1 MICLSRLPQSDFL
14 NAVLSDALKE
24 MVRFQDSVLFKAFES
39 SDTTLNDAT
48 GEIVRTNSGAQ
59 FRFEDVCKSIVFTRE
74 GKDDVTKVSFVL
86 KATLLSDL

>member
-1 MICLSRLPQSDFL
+1 M
-14 NAVLSDALKE
+14 LSDALKE

-39 SDTTLNDAT
+39 SDTTLNDAN
-48 GEIVRTNSGAQ
+48 EIVRTNSGAQ